1 MIPTQV
7 KNAQQEA
14 SLASKNRILSG
25 GSSWMTPVKST
36 QVQTTQEKPQ
46 FLSWADFKKK
56 YFQEH
61 GWADVVTPKRVRQQ
75 SALSGKV
82 MEMDVTDPIE
92 VQTLKQHEQEA
103 LKAYKSTY
111 GAGQRVQQNIGEAV
125 QWLMPATGK
134 LITPAQEKISAS
146 DWLWDVA
153 GVASALIPGSSVA
166 LKGVRTGA
174 KLVSE
179 LAGAGAV
186 GAKTAE
192 SWDEA
197 STIGKIGGAAATIGL
212 GALGAGTFGRVA
224 SGFESKLARGNEA
237 LAQAGA
243 VGKNVGKKNPFNK
256 GDFFFADDGNLYEV
270 VEVEAD
276 NVTGKNAKGQ
286 IAKVKAESVTK
297 ANIAAQTPTP
307 SSQVKQPVVETPTPK
322 TTGFSPE
329 VTEAVKS
336 GRMNL
341 EQFISE
347 ESLRGCTQELIDLH
361 KNPVREMPW
370 SQPSTREAYI
380 NRYVKA
386 LETYINKFAPEQK
399 EALDEVKNLLKI
411 GNKQDASIKAD
422 SLLNALHLNEINKM
436 VQATGKPAPSM
447 LEMGRKWQQ
456 LGGKLE
462 MPMGAPVDASTL
474 PKVEATAK
482 AKIGQRLAD
491 EGLII
496 PPEQKP
502 PTKGGTPPTVPP
514 TVPPTAMAA
523 GGDTGSV
530 IDAFSEFIDN
540 TEVIKRRTT
549 LQKKLDS
556 VERAIRVEAY
566 HVENDRLIKNG
577 IDPLTASQ
585 LAKSKLAGQLP
596 DIDSAMAKKLTDDV
610 IDEMAA
616 RIQAK
621 VKEERNFNL
630 GNTMDA
636 LIVFKE
642 RGRVPYS
649 EAPNSHYQLLKKV
662 FGKDKAIMDAIEG
675 KSPLIEQ
682 SNKLVKKYKKLD
694 LSEAPKTGATSGKGV
709 EWIDQPIQEGIPTQ
723 TMFDEFA
730 SNMKLE
736 EGKIIGGKSIDD
748 VFNDIARELAQKKKV
763 SQENLDRIRALV
775 KDLEDNVPIPPEQRK
790 FLMTVGD
797 QFEFTAKNLNANA
810 PEVSELFA
818 RQTLINKA
826 DSLISEYKRLLENYK
841 GYQMRGLGSGGRQ
854 AEMELLANPEL
865 TTPNNIRRVFN
876 VVASNFIDG
885 LNVMRASLASGD
897 ISIYRQA
904 AVAASRD
911 PITAIKAFKPL
922 VRSLLDGQYA
932 TQFDKAIRTSK
943 GALGLERYGL
953 ELTALPT
960 SKLAKTFEREE
971 SFMTRFAQY
980 IPWVRWSNRA
990 FVNGLNYIR
999 VSRAEKMIAAWEKSG
1014 AKFSDSELKGLAQLI
1029 NASTGRGNLGA
1040 LNKYMP
1046 ALNAVLF
1053 SPRFIASHIQLP
1065 MIALNPTTPRL
1076 VRIEAWKNIGAFL
1089 GGITGVLTL
1098 ANLTGIGKVE
1108 TDSRSPD
1115 YGKLRIGDTHI
1126 DLWGG
1131 YVQYIRFISQAMS
1144 QQKKTA
1150 SGMILPISRKE
1161 LGTRFAQGKL
1171 SPAIALFNDIWT
1183 GQTYS
1188 GEKMELTTESVSK
1201 QFYNRVMPMAIQDMI
1216 DGINQSG
1223 LAGLALGSLSTLGM
1237 GVTTYENRVKIAKD
1251 KVAKEQGY
1259 NSWDELGKALG
1270 TTMQAK
1276 LLDDTRIVAATK
1288 ETEEKLA
1295 GAESNS
1301 LQRYYEEG
1309 KKIEASYKTDIEAAA
1324 LKFRTT
1330 KNGSEFRELVN
1341 AAAERRRKSYA
1352 QRHDTEEYA
1361 SISAFYDAPLTKEQ
1375 MLQMNPKD
1383 IARHEYNDRMYGLTM
1398 YKADGSYD
1406 FDKAAQVEENFIKE
1420 FGQDAMDYIDDY
1432 RGFKAKDLPKEYQ
1445 ILKTAQKALEPYW
1458 AVEDSVLSLYPPD
1471 LKTVFDEIKILESSY
1486 NKEDQLI
1493 AKAIQ
1498 RSYPQLLR
1506 ARELIAQMRKQMKQR
1521 NPVIRTYYDMF
1532 YSY

>member
-380 NRYVKA
+380 NRYVKD

-642 RGRVPYS
+642 RGRVPYR

-682 SNKLVKKYKKLD
+682 SNKLVKKYKK
-694 LSEAPKTGATSGKGV
+694 
-709 EWIDQPIQEGIPTQ
+709 ID
-723 TMFDEFA
+723 
-730 SNMKLE
+730 
-736 EGKIIGGKSIDD
+736 
-748 VFNDIARELAQKKKV
+748 
-763 SQENLDRIRALV
+763 
-775 KDLEDNVPIPPEQRK
+775 
-790 FLMTVGD
+790 
-797 QFEFTAKNLNANA
+797 LNAV
-810 PEVSELFA
+810 PEGTMEPVGAVMPDYPGGEHFEHQL
-818 RQTLINKA
+818 TM
-826 DSLISEYKRLLENYK
+826 DS
-841 GYQMRGLGSGGRQ
+841 
-854 AEMELLANPEL
+854 LANPVDYQKQLEEL
-865 TTPNNIRRVFN
+865 LSTKPLGKQGALIPATQSERFN
-876 VVASNFIDG
+876 AAAKSIASNLIDG

-904 AVAASRD
+904 AVAAARD
-911 PITAIKAFKPL
+911 PVTAIKAFKPL
-922 VRSLLDGQYA
+922 VRSLLDGQYSKD
-932 TQFDKAIRTSK
+932 FDAMIRTSQ
-943 GALGLERYGL
+943 GALRLERYGL

-971 SFMTRFAQY
+971 SFMTRFAQV
-980 IPWVRWSNRA
+980 IPWVKWSNRA

-999 VSRAEKMIAAWEKSG
+999 VSRAEKLISAWEKSG
-1014 AKFSDSELKGLAQLI
+1014 VRLDEPQLKALSQLL

-1046 ALNAVLF
+1046 AFNAMFF
-1053 SPRFIASHIQLP
+1053 SPRFIAAHIQLP
-1065 MIALNPTTPRL
+1065 LIALNPKTPRL
-1076 VRIEAWKNIGAFL
+1076 VRVEAWKNIGAFL
-1089 GGITGVLTL
+1089 GGVTGVLTL
-1098 ANLTGIGKVE
+1098 ASLTGIGKVE

-1115 YGKLRIGDTHI
+1115 YGKLKIGDTRI

-1131 YVQYIRFISQAMS
+1131 YVQYIRFISQAIS

-1161 LGTRFAQGKL
+1161 LGTRFIQGKL

-1188 GEKMELTTESVSK
+1188 GEKMTLTTEGVSK

-1223 LAGLALGSLSTLGM
+1223 LAGVALGSLSTLGM

-1259 NSWDELGKALG
+1259 SSWDELGVAVG
-1270 TTMQAK
+1270 QETQAK
-1276 LLDDTRIVAATK
+1276 LLDDQRIVDATK
-1288 ETEEKLA
+1288 ETEAKLA

-1309 KKIEASYKTDIEAAA
+1309 QKIEAIYKVDIEQASKNFKSTKDGSA
-1324 LKFRTT
+1324 FRDA
-1330 KNGSEFRELVN
+1330 VN
-1341 AAAERRRKSYA
+1341 SAAEDRRRAYA